1 MIDEITL
8 TIPRDA
14 DFHRVAHL
22 VLGGLAVR
30 MDLTVESLEDLQIAL
45 DSILGR
51 SELAAGD
58 VTVRMA
64 VRDGA
69 LVTRIG
75 PLPANLLDEIE
86 TEQSEDELSLR
97 RVLDSTVD
105 DVHVDGDSVSLTKK
119 VAANGVNAHG

>member
-1 MIDEITL
+1 MVDEITL

-51 SELAAGD
+51 SELEPGD
-58 VTVRMA
+58 ITVRMA
-64 VRDGA
+64 LRDGA
-69 LVTRIG
+69 LETSIG
-75 PLPANLLDEIE
+75 PLPTSVLDEIE
-86 TEQSEDELSLR
+86 REQDSELSLR

-105 DVHVDGDSVSLTKK
+105 DVQVDGDIVRLTKK
-119 VAANGVNAHG
+119 VARGAGASDG